1 MSAPAAGARMVGAFA
16 LVLVVAPLAL
26 LLGVLVTAGLSSNLS
41 ARAAGDLLL
50 WMGGG
55 QLVAVVAFVAGFH
68 GLARRWAG
76 VAPPWWAS
84 VLLGLLLL
92 AAAAVLFVLGMVA
105 MNR

>member
-1 MSAPAAGARMVGAFA
+1 MSAPAPGARMVGAFA
-16 LVLVVAPLAL
+16 LVLVAAPVAL
-26 LLGVLVTAGLSSNLS
+26 LLGVLVTAGLSSSLS

-50 WMGGG
+50 WMGGA
-55 QLVAVVAFVAGFH
+55 QVLAVGAFVAGFH

-84 VLLGLLLL
+84 LLLAVLLL
-92 AAAAVLFVLGMVA
+92 AAAAVLFVLAMIA